1 MLLKDIFCPMSL
13 WILNY
18 NLKSY
23 TFWVYYI
30 LYLHVWIRIH
40 KAPEYGSGST
50 TLELTHRCAI
60 FSKCWKNN
68 PAVQKGQWNFTAQ
81 ESVLWRIWIFFL
93 PSLLK
98 EFSIFSAVSPEFQF

>member
-18 NLKSY
+18 YLKSY
-23 TFWVYYI
+23 TFWVYFI

-50 TLELTHRCAI
+50 TL
-60 FSKCWKNN
+60 
-68 PAVQKGQWNFTAQ
+68 G
-81 ESVLWRIWIFFL
+81 ESVKILNFFITGTVLYNKLYTTFLKLIF
-93 PSLLK
+93 
-98 EFSIFSAVSPEFQF
+98 